1 MPFFLMPKLG
11 MPKTEVPSPPTF
23 NVPAHP
29 TPKPAVSLSLSVPE
43 LKVPDAAPKFDMP
56 KVDNPLFSMPKS
68 TYPTCPH
75 LRSQGGRAEIRSP
88 HHAKTRHAHHTPHGV
103 QPQCA
108 KIQCANEVVV
118 PGSRCR
124 GREHGATGGARHI
137 AYVCDRNG
145 MQSKVIYSLNT
156 QHKCSGIVCTS
167 QSPKVLA
174 SSPQSGTTF
183 VVVYGTRMHP
193 YAYPQ
198 HQKRLKHVLY
208 V

>member
-11 MPKTEVPSPPTF
+11 MPKTEVPSPPT
-23 NVPAHP
+23 
-29 TPKPAVSLSLSVPE
+29 SRI
-43 LKVPDAAPKFDMP
+43 
-56 KVDNPLFSMPKS
+56 PLPNLRCRCHCRFQSSRSRTQPPSSTCLRSTTRCSQCQNS

-75 LRSQGGRAEIRSP
+75 LRSQGGRAKIRSP
-88 HHAKTRHAHHTPHGV
+88 HHAKIWHAHHTPHGV

-118 PGSRCR
+118 PGSHCR

-137 AYVCDRNG
+137 AYVSDRNG
-145 MQSKVIYSLNT
+145 MQSKVVYSLNT

-183 VVVYGTRMHP
+183 VVVDGTRMHP